1 MFNCKKLKF
10 TINMFNCYNYIEVN
24 QMKFRL
30 ESTKPSLDWDVEKD
44 GAKEIKYDEDAL
56 NKDSYDYLF
65 EDGELDRILAEMQSI
80 DDYDRA
86 ILDTAKQPSDT
97 IAKGFAES
105 EMSDEELMAL
115 WDGRDL
121 GKYTINTP
129 TTDKNQERI
138 AARGMEIF
146 EEQEFKKAMDDFN
159 RLVNDGDPIREETKA
174 EIDMIMQQMALDW

>member
-1 MFNCKKLKF
+1 
-10 TINMFNCYNYIEVN
+10 
-24 QMKFRL
+24 
-30 ESTKPSLDWDVEKD
+30 
-44 GAKEIKYDEDAL
+44 
-56 NKDSYDYLF
+56 
-65 EDGELDRILAEMQSI
+65 
-80 DDYDRA
+80 
-86 ILDTAKQPSDT
+86 
-97 IAKGFAES
+97 
-105 EMSDEELMAL
+105 MAL

-146 EEQEFKKAMDDFN
+146 DEQEFKKAMDDFN